1 MNRQQAWQKIKKLC
15 PNIEESDKL
24 AWQLKQNKQWILS
37 NHAVQKIA
45 AYNEI
50 FVTYGEPQEIMGNI
64 YIKATA
70 KNTKTGLQIESF
82 GETSSKN
89 THNAYPIAMAEK
101 RAFDRVVLK
110 CVDIYSDFYSDIESE
125 DFNNQPSKNYKQHSA
140 DNQYDGFMLE
150 IQMIETQEDF
160 DSKWEDL
167 RNRIKESDID
177 KEQKKTLHETIIDK
191 FTINNQ

>member
-101 RAFDRVVLK
+101 RAHDRVVLK
-110 CVDIYSDFYSDIESE
+110 ACELYGDIESE

>member
-15 PNIEESDKL
+15 PTIEESDKL
-24 AWQLKQNKQWILS
+24 AWQLKQNKQWIIS

-45 AYNEI
+45 AYNNI
-50 FVTYGEPQEIMGNI
+50 FVTFSEPQEIMGNI

-70 KNTKTGLQIESF
+70 KNAKTGLQIESF

-101 RAFDRVVLK
+101 RAHDRVVLK
-110 CVDIYSDFYSDIESE
+110 CVDVYSDFYSDVEAE
-125 DFNNQPSKNYKQHSA
+125 EFNNQPSKNYKQHSA

-167 RNRIKESDID
+167 RNRIKESEID